1 MERNFNTGGKPRG
14 RGLARV
20 PGRYSWRAAV
30 VLLCCTVM
38 LPVAAAF
45 LLASDTLHNR
55 FSVGENTSRIEERFG
70 MYESFEEG
78 VSYEKRVTVKN
89 TGNIPCLVR
98 IFAEIEDPD
107 CREKIQ
113 IDLNEKDWSEKQEDG
128 FYYYQHVL
136 LPGQTSE
143 PLFTTIKAKEDIN
156 DFRMICFSETIQSDG
171 QKGGAVKW
179 ADQ

>member
-1 MERNFNTGGKPRG
+1 MERNFNAGGKPRG
-14 RGLARV
+14 RGLARF

-70 MYESFEEG
+70 TYESFEKG

-89 TGNIPCLVR
+89 T
-98 IFAEIEDPD
+98 
-107 CREKIQ
+107 
-113 IDLNEKDWSEKQEDG
+113 
-128 FYYYQHVL
+128 
-136 LPGQTSE
+136 
-143 PLFTTIKAKEDIN
+143 
-156 DFRMICFSETIQSDG
+156 
-171 QKGGAVKW
+171 
-179 ADQ
+179 